1 MQIVAM
7 LTMLIDHIGKMFF
20 EDQWIWRAI
29 GRLAFPIYA
38 YCIVQGYKNT
48 RDIKAY
54 MMRLLVIAILS
65 QIPFMLALNIVG
77 INVVATL
84 LVCIMV
90 LYFMEKIDIFLWIPI
105 TIILAAIMDALHFD
119 YGLYGLLLV
128 LIYKYFHRAYW
139 VYFHLGLNLLFLLRG
154 YWLIGMVSIVST
166 ILIVYFPQMYNVLDR
181 YKVPKW
187 VWRSFYPVHLTGIAL
202 FRLWLL

>member
-7 LTMLIDHIGKMFF
+7 LTMLIDHVGLTFF

-48 RDIKAY
+48 RDIRVY
-54 MMRLLVIAILS
+54 MLRLLIIAILS
-65 QIPFMLALNIVG
+65 QFPYMIALDIAG

-84 LVCIMV
+84 LVCIIV
-90 LYFMEKIDIFLWIPI
+90 LYITEKLNVFLWIPI
-105 TIILAAIMDALHFD
+105 TLILAAMMEAFHFD

-128 LIYKYFHRAYW
+128 FIYKYCPKPYW
-139 VYFHLGLNLLFLLRG
+139 IYLHIVLNLWFLMLG
-154 YWLIGMVSIVST
+154 FWFIGMASVISTSI
-166 ILIVYFPQMYNVLDR
+166 IVYFPKIFSILDR

-187 VWRSFYPVHLTGIAL
+187 VWRSFYPVHLAGIAL
-202 FRLWLL
+202 LRL

>member
-48 RDIKAY
+48 RNIKAY
-54 MMRLLVIAILS
+54 MIRLLVIAILS

-90 LYFMEKIDIFLWIPI
+90 LYLMEKLDIFLWISI
-105 TIILAAIMDALHFD
+105 TIILAAIMDAFHFD

-128 LIYKYFHRAYW
+128 FIYRYVHRAYW
-139 VYFHLGLNLLFLLRG
+139 VYLHLGLNLLFLLRG
-154 YWLIGMVSIVST
+154 YWLIEMVSTVST

-187 VWRSFYPVHLTGIAL
+187 VWRSFYPVHLTGIAI
-202 FRLWLL
+202 FRLLLL